1 MKNNLMEY
9 PHPVLVPG
17 GKDFTDSSFSMS
29 LIEQNDENKELV
41 FKFKCELKCESLKE
55 MISKGALKI
64 IIKITCPRTSYRISD
79 RAISLD
85 IIEVSIPKDQ
95 VNDTVFVQGMIVS
108 AMDGVEYKLDDF
120 NQKYFGEQIF
130 VLKKGDI
137 VAPTS
142 SSFGSG
148 RSGGHSSSSFGSSRS
163 GGSFGRS
170 GGGSS
175 HGSIGGGHSGG
186 GIGRR

>member
-64 IIKITCPRTSYRISD
+64 IIKITVKIVLNTE
-79 RAISLD
+79 
-85 IIEVSIPKDQ
+85 IIIYQIEIVTFIKIICMFAKNLICIIKKSFII
-95 VNDTVFVQGMIVS
+95 VF
-108 AMDGVEYKLDDF
+108 A
-120 NQKYFGEQIF
+120 
-130 VLKKGDI
+130 
-137 VAPTS
+137 
-142 SSFGSG
+142 
-148 RSGGHSSSSFGSSRS
+148 
-163 GGSFGRS
+163 
-170 GGGSS
+170 
-175 HGSIGGGHSGG
+175 
-186 GIGRR
+186 